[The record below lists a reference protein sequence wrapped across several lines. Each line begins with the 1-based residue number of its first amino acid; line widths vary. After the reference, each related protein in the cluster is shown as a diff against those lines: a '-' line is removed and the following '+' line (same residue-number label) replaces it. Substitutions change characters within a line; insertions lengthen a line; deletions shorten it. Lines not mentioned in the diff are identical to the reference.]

1 MVNITNKQ
9 NCSGCSACYN
19 KCPKQSITMFE
30 DEKGFRYPKIDKE
43 LCINCGLCDK
53 VCPIIN
59 SKQTQTEPKAYACYN
74 KNEKIRLAS
83 SSGGI
88 FTLIAQNIIEQ
99 GGVVFGAIFDSDFS
113 VKHTYIEKV
122 EELDKLRTSKYLQSR
137 IEDTYKQVEEF
148 LKENRK
154 VLFTGTPCQIEGL
167 ISYLGKQ
174 YENLYTQDII
184 CHGAPSPKVWKKY
197 LEFMNKRAEGKPV
210 QINFRQKDDGW
221 NLYALSLKYNNNA
234 YKINHKNDLFM
245 KAFLKNV
252 SLRDSCY
259 NCSFKKKNRLSDITL
274 ADFWG
279 IDNIAPEMN
288 DNKGTSLVIVN
299 SNKGNKMFEAIMK
312 DITYKEV
319 NFETAI
325 KHNPSMTKSVQPH
338 KNRNVFFENL
348 DNIEFDELIK
358 KYIPEDKLITK
369 IIRKIKRIV
378 KKIIKIFIKK

>member
-9 NCSGCSACYN
+9 NCSGCSACYS
-19 KCPKQSITMFE
+19 KCPKQAITMVE
-30 DEKGFRYPKIDKE
+30 DEKGFRYPKVNKE

-59 SKQTQTEPKAYACYN
+59 SKQIQNEPQAYACYN
-74 KNEKIRLAS
+74 KNEKIRLNS

-88 FTLIAQNIIEQ
+88 FTLIAQNIIKQ
-99 GGVVFGAIFDSDFS
+99 GGVVFGVVFDSDFS

-137 IEDTYKQVEEF
+137 IEDTYKQAEDF
-148 LKENRK
+148 LKQNRK

-167 ISYLGKQ
+167 LSYLGKK

-184 CHGAPSPKVWKKY
+184 CHGAPSPKVWRRY
-197 LEFMNKRAEGKPV
+197 LDYRRKQDIEKPV
-210 QINFRQKDDGW
+210 RINFRLKDEGW
-221 NLYALSLKYNNNA
+221 NLFALLLQYNNSA
-234 YKINHKNDLFM
+234 YKINHNDDLFM
-245 KAFLKNV
+245 KAFLQNA

-279 IDNIAPEMN
+279 INNIYPEMN
-288 DNKGTSLVIVN
+288 DNKGTSLVIIN
-299 SNKGNKMFEAIMK
+299 SNKGKKMFQEIIK

-319 NFETAI
+319 DFETAI
-325 KHNPSMTKSVQPH
+325 KYNPSMTNSVKPH
-338 KNRNVFFENL
+338 KNRTLFFDNL
-348 DNIEFDELIK
+348 DSMEFDKLVK
-358 KYIPEDKLITK
+358 KYIPDDNLL
-369 IIRKIKRIV
+369 RKV
-378 KKIIKIFIKK
+378 AKKIWHRIKFTFNM